1 MTTDPTTIANKFNTF
16 FAGIG
21 VDLSANV
28 NNTHNAHFTDYLLNP
43 SIYNFTFELITEE
56 TTMEILN
63 NLKPKPSCGYDG
75 ISTKLLKT
83 CKLEICKLLTLI
95 INQSLSTG
103 IFPDSLKVAK
113 VIPLYKK
120 GDKAVLVN
128 YRPISILPS
137 IPKIFERIIFNQ
149 INDHFTSHDLYYN
162 GQYGFREKHST
173 QLAALEL
180 IDRITH
186 ELDLGNT
193 PINIY
198 IDLSKAFDTLDH
210 NILISKLQHYGI
222 KGAALQLLI
231 SYLSNRKQFVQYGDT
246 LSQKTDILMGVP
258 QGSILGPLLFIIYI
272 NDMAHSSELFKFINF
287 ADDTTLITNLNN
299 EDTRNESLNHELTNF
314 HNWLKANKLSL
325 NINKTKAMVFH
336 MPQKRI
342 QLPSLKI
349 AGEDIAFVDN
359 FNFLGIII
367 NKHLNWTSHLDMLT
381 AKLSKTIGILNTLK
395 HILPI
400 NIMRTIYNSLILCH
414 LNYGVLLWGPKLHL
428 NDRLHILQ
436 KKAVRIITCNSYF
449 AHSEPLFKQLR
460 LLKTCDIYKCQ
471 LLKFIFKLIHKQL
484 PHYFKQF
491 TFIFRNQQHN
501 YATRTCHNVFI
512 PNVNH
517 EFAKRNIRF
526 NAPAAYNSTNR
537 NIIDKIYSHS
547 FIGFCI
553 YVKYQLIDSYNS
565 TCIIINCFSC
575 RGPIQ

>member
-1 MTTDPTTIANKFNTF
+1 MTTDPTTIANKFNTS
-16 FAGIG
+16 FADIG

-56 TTMEILN
+56 TTMEIIN

-83 CKLEICKLLTLI
+83 CKLEICKSLTLI

-120 GDKAVLVN
+120 GDKAVGLLGN

-137 IPKIFERIIFNQ
+137 ISKIFERIIFNQ

-162 GQYGFREKHST
+162 GQYGFREKQST

-210 NILISKLQHYGI
+210 DILISKLQHYGI

-367 NKHLNWTSHLDMLT
+367 NKHLNWTSHVDMLT

-428 NDRLHILQ
+428 NDRLHIL
-436 KKAVRIITCNSYF
+436 KKSCS
-449 AHSEPLFKQLR
+449 
-460 LLKTCDIYKCQ
+460 
-471 LLKFIFKLIHKQL
+471 
-484 PHYFKQF
+484 
-491 TFIFRNQQHN
+491 N
-501 YATRTCHNVFI
+501 YNM
-512 PNVNH
+512 
-517 EFAKRNIRF
+517 
-526 NAPAAYNSTNR
+526 
-537 NIIDKIYSHS
+537 
-547 FIGFCI
+547 
-553 YVKYQLIDSYNS
+553 
-565 TCIIINCFSC
+565 
-575 RGPIQ
+575 